1 MAGQPLLKQ
10 TSQTSRALELRFF
23 EILGGA
29 FAITEKESF
38 FNIRGSA
45 LPSPTYLRPPKRG
58 LRVGGS
64 GYAQAGLNL
73 SPQPVCFV
81 PISRYL

>member
-38 FNIRGSA
+38 FNGLRGSNQIDKRFRPA
-45 LPSPTYLRPPKRG
+45 FAEAACLR
-58 LRVGGS
+58 
-64 GYAQAGLNL
+64 
-73 SPQPVCFV
+73 
-81 PISRYL
+81 